1 MRKVTLAARLVA
13 CLALGAVVA
22 TCRCAEP
29 EPAPLRLDVAL
40 GAGEVRCGPVTRES
54 ELIGGPQAFGQVG
67 HAWRCANSRV
77 RFLVQD
83 AARPAG
89 LSSRGGNLIDVD
101 LARADEQAPG
111 ADTFREHASA
121 IAGREIAVERI
132 EVVNDGTNGEP
143 GVIRVSGA
151 PAEISLAPQAAFLA
165 QPVEGRMYTDYTL
178 RPDSEVIEIATT
190 FENAGPPLPNVI
202 SADFV
207 AFGGATHAHS
217 PELGFASDALF
228 REVSFLSAGRGQH
241 VSYAFVCDGANLTLP
256 FVDQGITAPLCAG
269 DAAVGS
275 ARTFVRYL
283 VVGDGSLESVA
294 RRAWQLRGVATG
306 TVVGAVVDP
315 RGAPVPG
322 AWVSAWEGEGDD
334 EHVVNEARSA
344 PDGAFSLTLPP
355 GARRLTAHAPG
366 RARSADV
373 AITVAEGSTTDLG
386 TVAVGATGRLV
397 VRTTF
402 QGPAGNS
409 LGALPAKLTLV
420 PVDAQVPR
428 ASFADF
434 EADGAVAYQV
444 SPDGR
449 FDVAVPP
456 GSYRLYVTRG
466 FEYARFARTIDIA
479 GDGTVE
485 VEAQLVHELDTA
497 GMLGA
502 EFHQHS
508 LGSVDAEVPV
518 AIKVLENA
526 AEGVEVAASTDHD
539 VVTDFTPHVRAFG
552 LERHLFVIAGDEVS
566 YQGIGHFN
574 AYPWQ
579 VDALDPHRDDGT
591 RMYWMKTVPQLFADI
606 RVAAGEP
613 LVQVNHPRSQI
624 AGYFMALRLNP
635 VDATRIARDPPGLPT
650 YPPTIYADWDGSF
663 DCVEVNGNFGSVS
676 LFTPDGRAALATLA
690 EQQGSDVPA
699 LADYFAL
706 LGAGLPVAAMGNSDT
721 HHYDEGVGYPRNF
734 LGVGLDAPAAMSED
748 RVRAAVRAQ
757 QVWVGQGCL
766 LELLVGDERR
776 AGVGAMIKRDDPV
789 TVRLQAPSHVEPGT
803 LELYVNGLARPLA
816 LTDKVV
822 VDPAGA
828 LDPRV
833 PASARIERLRA
844 PLVGLPVDEGDL
856 VVVALSRG
864 GSGLAPTGGGAAFC
878 YSAPLYVDV
887 DGDGA
892 FTGWLEATQQVR

>member
-1 MRKVTLAARLVA
+1 MRRASPAFL
-13 CLALGAVVA
+13 CAVVGA
-22 TCRCAEP
+22 CHCADP
-29 EPAPLRLDVAL
+29 APAPLRLDVVLAP
-40 GAGEVRCGPVTRES
+40 GEVRCGPVTRES
-54 ELIGGPQAFGQVG
+54 ELIGGPQAFAQVG
-67 HAWRCANSRV
+67 HAWRCGNARV
-77 RFLVQD
+77 RFIVQD

-101 LARADEQAPG
+101 LARADEQVDG

-132 EVVNDGTNGEP
+132 EVVNDGRNGEP
-143 GVIRVSGA
+143 GVLRVSGT

-165 QPVEGRMYTDYTL
+165 QPVEGRMFTDYIL
-178 RPDSEVIEIATT
+178 RPDSDVIEIATT
-190 FENAGPPLPNVI
+190 FENAGAPLPNVI

-217 PELGFASDALF
+217 PELGFSSDALF
-228 REVSFLSAGRGQH
+228 HEVTFLSAGRGQQ
-241 VSYAFVCDGANLTLP
+241 VSYAFVCDGADLTLP

-283 VVGDGSLESVA
+283 VVGDGTLESVA
-294 RRAWQLRGVATG
+294 RRAWQLRGIATG
-306 TVVGAVVDP
+306 TLTGVVVDP
-315 RGAPVPG
+315 SGVPVPG
-322 AWVSAWEGEGDD
+322 ALVSAWEGEGDD
-334 EHVVNEARSA
+334 EHVVNETRTAA
-344 PDGAFSLTLPP
+344 DGAFELTLPP
-355 GARRLTAHAPG
+355 GARWLTAHAPERG
-366 RARSADV
+366 RSADL
-373 AITVAEGSTTDLG
+373 AITVAEGATTDVG
-386 TVAVGATGRLV
+386 NVAIGAAGHVV

-402 QGPAGNS
+402 SGSAGNP
-409 LGALPAKLTLV
+409 LGSLPAKLTLV
-420 PVDAQVPR
+420 PVDAPTPR
-428 ASFADF
+428 APLADF
-434 EADGAVAYQV
+434 EADGAAAYQV

-456 GSYRLYVTRG
+456 GRYTLYVTRG
-466 FEYARFARTIDIA
+466 FEHARFHQVIDVMA
-479 GDGTVE
+479 GVSVE
-485 VEAQLVHELDTA
+485 VDAHLVHELDSA
-497 GMLGA
+497 GLLGA

-526 AEGVEVAASTDHD
+526 AEGVEVAAATDHD
-539 VVTDFTPHVRAFG
+539 VVTDFWPHVRAFG
-552 LERHLFVIAGDEVS
+552 LERHLFAMAGDEVS

-579 VDALDPHRDDGT
+579 RDPLDPHRDDGT
-591 RMYWMKTVPQLFADI
+591 RMFWMKTVPQLFADI
-606 RVAAGEP
+606 RASAGEP

-624 AGYFMALRLNP
+624 AGYFMTMRLNP

-650 YPPTIYADWDGSF
+650 YPPTIYQDWDGSF
-663 DCVEVNGNFGSVS
+663 DCLEVNGNFGDIA
-676 LFTPDGRAALATLA
+676 LYTPDGRAALSTLA

-706 LGAGLPVAAMGNSDT
+706 LGAGLPVVAMGNSDT

-734 LGVGLDAPAAMSED
+734 LGVGTDEPAAMSED
-748 RVRAAVRAQ
+748 LARAAVRAQ

-776 AGVGAMIKRDDPV
+776 AGRGAMAKLDDPLA
-789 TVRLQAPSHVEPGT
+789 VRLQAPSHVAPGT
-803 LELYVNGLARPLA
+803 LEMYVNGMARSIVV
-816 LTDKVV
+816 TDKVV
-822 VDPAGA
+822 LDPAGA
-828 LDPRV
+828 LDPRLGGGGAV
-833 PASARIERLRA
+833 ERLRA
-844 PLVGLPVDEGDL
+844 PLTGLPTGEGDL

-864 GSGLAPTGGGAAFC
+864 GHGLSPTGGGGVFC
-878 YSAPLYVDV
+878 YSAPLYVDM